1 MPARFDLRQLR
12 YFVAV
17 AEEGSFRRAAERL
30 HLSQPPLSRQIRDL
44 EDAFGVA
51 LFVRRPYGVSPTPA
65 GEALLPRA
73 SALLADADGLVES
86 VTGSRRGTVMCIGVT
101 VAVQPQRLAR
111 LESAWRRQ
119 VPDLVLRSG
128 HSPELVAQLRAGQIA
143 FALVGLPGDLHGL
156 EVQVVDTEALVAAVP
171 RAHPAARHR
180 AVSLLDLSDLPL
192 FWWPR
197 SHNPAYFDHARRVFQ
212 EIGYRPRLV
221 TVEPGQFLTLERI
234 GRGEGFTLV
243 NARRERIALA
253 GVAYRRLKESEPLA
267 IRVASAWTP
276 GATADARFRAL
287 ARIAARVLGG

>member
-30 HLSQPPLSRQIRDL
+30 HLTQPPLSRQIRDL

-51 LFVRRPYGVSPTPA
+51 LFVRGRAGVSPTAA

-73 SALLADADGLVES
+73 VALLAAADGLVAS
-86 VTGSRRGTVMCIGVT
+86 VTGARPDAPVRAGVT
-101 VAVQPQRLAR
+101 VAVQPQRLQR
-111 LESAWRRQ
+111 LESAWRRH

-128 HSPELVAQLRAGQIA
+128 HSPELVAQVRAGQLA
-143 FALVGLPGDLHGL
+143 FALVGLPGDVHGL
-156 EVQVVDTEALVAAVP
+156 DVQVVDAEALVAAVP
-171 RAHPAARHR
+171 RSHPAARR
-180 AVSLLDLSDLPL
+180 RTVSLLDLPDLPL

-197 SHNPAYFDHARRVFQ
+197 AHNPAYFDHARRVFRG
-212 EIGYRPRLV
+212 IGYRPRLV

-234 GRGEGFTLV
+234 GRGEGFTLL

-253 GVAYRRLKESEPLA
+253 GVAYRPLEESEPLA
-267 IRVASAWTP
+267 IRIAAVWTP
-276 GATADARFRAL
+276 GVRDDARFRTL
-287 ARIAARVLGG
+287 ARVAARVLRA